1 MLTERKIFN
10 LNLWR
15 SLSIALLMV
24 IGIHSSAAYAM
35 IVEPGQDVS
44 SYAGFGYADVDYAG
58 VETEAREAREG
69 LQVIDMNLSRD
80 ERSFVQGMHQSADHC
95 VAVDH
100 GDVCNSG
107 GCCPA
112 LNIGFSVKNIFS
124 ARSLTHDFL
133 QVSFYKIVLSTD
145 IRPPIIIP
153 S

>member
-35 IVEPGQDVS
+35 IAEPGQDVS
-44 SYAGFGYADVDYAG
+44 SYAGFDYADVEI
-58 VETEAREAREG
+58 ETREG
-69 LQVIDMNLSRD
+69 LQVIDMNLSIN
-80 ERSFVQGMHQSADHC
+80 ERSFVQGMHQSVGHC

-124 ARSLTHDFL
+124 ALNLTQDFL
-133 QVSFYKIVLSTD
+133 QVSFYKIVLSID